1 MVEKP
6 NTHAKKKPENENK
19 HYPRLRTKYHE
30 YYEWAKEKCH
40 DPLPVNQNI

>member
-6 NTHAKKKPENENK
+6 NTHAKKTPENENK

-30 YYEWAKEKCH
+30 YYE
-40 DPLPVNQNI
+40 